1 MSPARRTLGT
11 PAIEGET
18 MEGPKQIRPKGLND
32 YLEVMTKAVFQS
44 GISWRVIETKWDG
57 FREALFGFDPEKIAA
72 LARPDIDRLAN
83 DTRIVRNRKKIE
95 ATVHNAETMLEL
107 AKEHGS
113 FKRYLRSHGDFDE
126 TVADLR
132 RRFKFLGDLGAYY
145 FLHVV
150 REPVPPH
157 EEWMKA
163 HATSRRKTGR

>member
-1 MSPARRTLGT
+1 
-11 PAIEGET
+11 
-18 MEGPKQIRPKGLND
+18 MEGPKQIRPKSLND

-44 GISWRVIETKWDG
+44 GISWRVIESKWEG
-57 FREALFGFDPEKIAA
+57 FRDALFGFDPERIAA
-72 LARPDIDRLAN
+72 LDAPDIDRLAA

-107 AKEHGS
+107 DKEHGS
-113 FKRYLRSHGDFDE
+113 FKRYLRSHAGFEE

-132 RRFKFLGDLGAYY
+132 KRFKFVGDTGAYY

-150 REPVPPH
+150 GEPVPPH

-163 HATSRRKTGR
+163 HGGSTRPRRSGSRRR